1 MAQEPSELSVVNLE
15 FDNARQDEAQEGL
28 LVTDNKVGGL
38 HSGRGK
44 EEASQ
49 HGSPAVFIVAIDDIA
64 DDGLGFFDEI
74 NAGANIACIYS
85 EFQPFGSI
93 VYSE

>member
-1 MAQEPSELSVVNLE
+1 
-15 FDNARQDEAQEGL
+15 L

-64 DDGLGFFDEI
+64 DDGLGF
-74 NAGANIACIYS
+74 S
-85 EFQPFGSI
+85 MK
-93 VYSE
+93 